1 MVERW
6 RERETSPSEHQNTL
20 CFFSGVFLL
29 HLCSHKQIFSL
40 QRVFFCCSGA
50 QGRHKVQQ
58 TISLLHQTHGEI
70 QRFPVLGT
78 FLVILHKSTFPALQ
92 RTRKKE
98 VLRWGLKWF
107 VSTGAPK
114 PDWQM
119 SRGAFEL
126 KILPDVAK
134 ESKKRFPGV
143 VWVWEKTPQ
152 QVCICT
158 KPITSTKPVFPCVM
172 CRKQNQ
178 IKVLTP
184 IFQGFNAAKSMWLAE
199 QYRSFIMSNC
209 FLIMAAW

>member
-6 RERETSPSEHQNTL
+6 REKETSPGEHQNTL

-70 QRFPVLGT
+70 QHFPVLGT

-98 VLRWGLKWF
+98 VSRWGLKWF

-114 PDWQM
+114 PDWEM

-134 ESKKRFPGV
+134 ESKKKVPRSCLSLGKNTPTCMHLYQTHHFHKTCFSLCDVSQTESDQGSHSSFPG
-143 VWVWEKTPQ
+143 
-152 QVCICT
+152 
-158 KPITSTKPVFPCVM
+158 
-172 CRKQNQ
+172 
-178 IKVLTP
+178 L
-184 IFQGFNAAKSMWLAE
+184 
-199 QYRSFIMSNC
+199 
-209 FLIMAAW
+209 